1 MLKDILKLDGVQELT
16 KNEQTKVNGGG
27 ICPKTVEHF
36 GVIGA
41 AAHPNLFGLMCA
53 KEIAANLALSKG

>member
-41 AAHPNLFGLMCA
+41 AAHPNLFGLRNCRQFSV
-53 KEIAANLALSKG
+53 I